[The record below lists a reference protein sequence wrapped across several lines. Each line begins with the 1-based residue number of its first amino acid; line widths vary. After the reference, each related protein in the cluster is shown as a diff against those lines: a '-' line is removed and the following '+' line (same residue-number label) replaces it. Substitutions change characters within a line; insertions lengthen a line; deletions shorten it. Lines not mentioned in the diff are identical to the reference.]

1 MKREMIE
8 AGSVTLGELLNSKS
22 QTGRQ
27 AYFLDVPGTASASQ
41 LSVVSFEAVEKL
53 GEPWRVTI
61 RLTHPEGL
69 LRADYLG
76 KDAVFS
82 IVPVDGDRRTF
93 SGWLTHFTKLKTTHD
108 FSSYEMVVEAHFAKL
123 KQVRA
128 SRIFQHQNAPEI
140 IESILREH
148 GFKGHQFSFTLRRQ
162 YPQHAFRF
170 AYQTDDLSY
179 VQMLMQKE
187 GIFCHIDEGEHGDV
201 LNFCDDVDHY
211 IYTPALHVPYRETSG
226 LEAGVEALFSLRTAA
241 RTVAQSVTVADYNP
255 DQAFERFKAEANVS
269 RDDKTTYGPQY
280 IWGTHHQDGNG
291 AQWEAQL
298 RHEVEVAWQV
308 VYEGESNVVGLRP
321 ARVLHTDEVLPDAP
335 NGQVIIAVSHRGSR
349 DEAYTN
355 SYEAIPA
362 DRRFRLKC
370 DEAGWPKIT
379 GTLSARVTS
388 PGQYKYAYLTQQG
401 YYVVRFDLDFSTWSP
416 GGESVPLRLA
426 KPFAGA
432 LQTGFHFP
440 LIDGTEVAVAFHDG
454 NPDRPYI
461 AHALHN
467 SQSTDHVTSDD
478 RWLSRNVIRTQS
490 NNKLRMEDWQG
501 QEGVKLATEYGK
513 TQLNMGFLV
522 DRNRQQRG
530 DGYELRTDD
539 WGVLRAGK
547 GIFISADA
555 QSKAEGQALD
565 MQQAQQQLSTAQARM
580 RSLSDAVTQAKAV
593 VAACEEQ
600 QDLLER
606 RIRHLQQAVILASAP
621 HGMAFTSGEHMQ
633 IAAGGH
639 LFATAGGNADTAVGG
654 NYTVAAG
661 NAVSLYANAQGMKL
675 YSGKGK
681 LEMQAQSDALELTAL
696 KGVSISSTQDTV
708 TLNASKSLMLMC
720 GGSYIRLEGSQ
731 VEIGSAGE
739 ITLKG
744 PLRIGGSAT
753 QQAALPVLPT
763 QQDTGLQLWHTYPN
777 GEPVKN
783 AKYKI
788 VFPDGSS
795 RAGRLDADGKATVAN
810 VPRGGG
816 RVQYFEEDGSF
827 ESRSRRFTD
836 PDGRPQTMTRGDTR
850 ALPSMTA
857 QALSAAP
864 ALAGTVAGGGI
875 DGAIKAGRGTGADVL
890 AQVAGA
896 AMHSAGVSADV
907 AGPLVSAAATA
918 AMGGSAAA
926 SQATPGA
933 LAAQVDHAVGQPSAM
948 QSAGPVEVH
957 GQSPVSLARTVR

>member
-1 MKREMIE
+1 
-8 AGSVTLGELLNSKS
+8 
-22 QTGRQ
+22 
-27 AYFLDVPGTASASQ
+27 
-41 LSVVSFEAVEKL
+41 
-53 GEPWRVTI
+53 
-61 RLTHPEGL
+61 
-69 LRADYLG
+69 
-76 KDAVFS
+76 
-82 IVPVDGDRRTF
+82 
-93 SGWLTHFTKLKTTHD
+93 
-108 FSSYEMVVEAHFAKL
+108 
-123 KQVRA
+123 
-128 SRIFQHQNAPEI
+128 
-140 IESILREH
+140 
-148 GFKGHQFSFTLRRQ
+148 
-162 YPQHAFRF
+162 
-170 AYQTDDLSY
+170 
-179 VQMLMQKE
+179 
-187 GIFCHIDEGEHGDV
+187 
-201 LNFCDDVDHY
+201 
-211 IYTPALHVPYRETSG
+211 
-226 LEAGVEALFSLRTAA
+226 
-241 RTVAQSVTVADYNP
+241 
-255 DQAFERFKAEANVS
+255 
-269 RDDKTTYGPQY
+269 
-280 IWGTHHQDGNG
+280 
-291 AQWEAQL
+291 
-298 RHEVEVAWQV
+298 
-308 VYEGESNVVGLRP
+308 
-321 ARVLHTDEVLPDAP
+321 
-335 NGQVIIAVSHRGSR
+335 
-349 DEAYTN
+349 
-355 SYEAIPA
+355 
-362 DRRFRLKC
+362 
-370 DEAGWPKIT
+370 
-379 GTLSARVTS
+379 
-388 PGQYKYAYLTQQG
+388 
-401 YYVVRFDLDFSTWSP
+401 
-416 GGESVPLRLA
+416 
-426 KPFAGA
+426 
-432 LQTGFHFP
+432 
-440 LIDGTEVAVAFHDG
+440 
-454 NPDRPYI
+454 
-461 AHALHN
+461 
-467 SQSTDHVTSDD
+467 
-478 RWLSRNVIRTQS
+478 
-490 NNKLRMEDWQG
+490 
-501 QEGVKLATEYGK
+501 
-513 TQLNMGFLV
+513 
-522 DRNRQQRG
+522 
-530 DGYELRTDD
+530 
-539 WGVLRAGK
+539 
-547 GIFISADA
+547 
-555 QSKAEGQALD
+555 
-565 MQQAQQQLSTAQARM
+565 M

-788 VFPDGSS
+788 VFPDGSF

-827 ESRSRRFTD
+827 ESRSRRFAD
-836 PDGRPQTMTRGDTR
+836 PDGRPQTMTSGDTR

-926 SQATPGA
+926 SQAMPGA
-933 LAAQVDHAVGQPSAM
+933 LDAQVGHAVGQPSAM
-948 QSAGPVEVH
+948 QSAGPAEVH